1 MFNTPKAVSLLLSSC
16 ISLITTAFLSLVN
29 NISIEAYLVTAAL
42 SFASSFILIYL
53 TFKFLI
59 FKEIESV
66 QNELTR
72 IAKNAPPLAKTYQ
85 TSNPL
90 KKINRDIV
98 DLVSQKESEIDQLKR
113 MADYRREFI
122 ADISHEL
129 KTPIF
134 AAQGYVLTLQDGAID
149 DKKVRNKFLKKAA
162 KSLNRLDSLVTDLL
176 TLSRIESG
184 VISMN
189 LQICDFQALVLEV
202 FEQLDGKASKKEI
215 VLKLEKAYEEGLYAM
230 ADPDRMMQVLINLIN
245 NAISYGNKGGW
256 VEVALVEEKNKVK
269 VEVRDNGPGIDQEHL
284 DRVFERFYRVDK
296 SRSSKQGGSGLG
308 LAITKHIIESH
319 GSTISVESEIN
330 NGTIFTFELD
340 VA

>member
-1 MFNTPKAVSLLLSSC
+1 MFNTPKAVSLLLSFC
-16 ISLITTAFLSLVN
+16 ISLITVAFLSLVN
-29 NISIEAYLVTAAL
+29 NISIEALVVAATL

-59 FKEIESV
+59 FKEIEKV
-66 QNELTR
+66 QEELSHLSHDTD
-72 IAKNAPPLAKTYQ
+72 NQ
-85 TSNPL
+85 TNGHQSGNPL
-90 KKINRDIV
+90 KQINQEIV
-98 DLVSQKESEIDQLKR
+98 DYVSKKESEIDQLKR
-113 MADYRREFI
+113 LADYRREFI

-184 VISMN
+184 VSTMN
-189 LQICDFQALVLEV
+189 LQICDIQALVLEV
-202 FEQLDGKASKKEI
+202 FEQLDGKALKKEI
-215 VLKLEKAYEEGLYAM
+215 ELKLEKAYEEGLYAM

-245 NAISYGNKGGW
+245 NAISYGHEKGW
-256 VEVALVEEKNKVK
+256 VEVALYEENDKIL
-269 VEVRDNGPGIDQEHL
+269 VEVRDNGPGIEREHL

-319 GSTISVESEIN
+319 DSVITVESELGE
-330 NGTIFTFELD
+330 GTVFKFSLEK
-340 VA
+340 A